1 MEFIPSQKGKLLLVY
16 EGYLYKKDRNR
27 EEKTYWKCTD
37 DECRGRAVT
46 TGVPPDAEECRVTK
60 EHSHAPDST
69 LIEVSQCLAFCCPFI
84 INQVYYL
91 SQIYDK

>member
-1 MEFIPSQKGKLLLVY
+1 MEFIPLPKGKLLLVY

-46 TGVPPDAEECRVTK
+46 TFVFGDF
-60 EHSHAPDST
+60 SLNFFLSG
-69 LIEVSQCLAFCCPFI
+69 LFFSF
-84 INQVYYL
+84 YL
-91 SQIYDK
+91 SLFVGPYFLCQLSH

>member
-60 EHSHAPDST
+60 LHYSFEEH
-69 LIEVSQCLAFCCPFI
+69 LVGCGC
-84 INQVYYL
+84 IN
-91 SQIYDK
+91 